1 MNFECSKR
9 PYSHSLVSQ
18 HRAVRQFKQFC
29 LFVFLAVA
37 GVGDA
42 WSHTFA
48 LGLRAGDEGGV
59 EVWFRT
65 WHGCNTPLSEGFIRI
80 KGRNV
85 DYPESIGEAN
95 LRSCAS
101 TSDNNPPQF
110 ELTTDAGYYC
120 EVNGAGQILAK
131 SR

>member
-1 MNFECSKR
+1 MPFNSLKGPYARFTNYPESSFMNFECSKR
-9 PYSHSLVSQ
+9 PYSHSPVSQ

-48 LGLRAGDEGGV
+48 LGLRAGDKGGV

-65 WHGCNTPLSEGFIRI
+65 WHGCNAPLSEGFILI
-80 KGRNV
+80 
-85 DYPESIGEAN
+85 
-95 LRSCAS
+95 
-101 TSDNNPPQF
+101 
-110 ELTTDAGYYC
+110 
-120 EVNGAGQILAK
+120 
-131 SR
+131 